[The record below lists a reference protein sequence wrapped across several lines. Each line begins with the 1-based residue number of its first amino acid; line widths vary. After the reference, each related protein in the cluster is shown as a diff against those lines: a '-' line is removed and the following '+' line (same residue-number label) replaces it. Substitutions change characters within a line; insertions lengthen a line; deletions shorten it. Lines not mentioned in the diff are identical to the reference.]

1 LWDGDLRVV
10 RRTGKSMAKFRTSRI
25 IQFVSILIATA
36 AAPVAMAAEIAE
48 AAWAELERESRVRVM
63 VMLSEVAARGNDR
76 AALAA
81 AVDALLATLPAGA
94 RLERRF
100 ATVPALALS
109 VDRQGLEALAAAGGV
124 ARVDLDE
131 GGSGG
136 LLQGLPLARIDPLQT
151 LGFTGAGLKVAIIDS
166 GIRLDHQSFAG
177 RIVDEAC
184 FCTGCCPNGGNTQT
198 GPGSGANGHPH
209 GTNVAGIAVGGSGVA
224 GVPTGAA
231 TGASIISIRVLDVN
245 NSFCCSSDIVAAMD
259 WLRVNHPDTKVA
271 NLSLGTGAR
280 FAGDCDQAAAFTQAM
295 GAAVDGLVAQG
306 TAVTVSSGNNG
317 SSIDMQAPA
326 CGVRRQRRL
335 AVIRIGM
342 QRSNHCGRSDD
353 MLFQSFDHHRPAGAG
368 RADHGGRHRLDL
380 CYLDL
385 QRHLDG
391 CTDDSGMHRPAAT
404 SPSTGDACADPSR
417 PRGIANADRAPR
429 HGAGLSARRLRR
441 CTGATGYAAT
451 DFQQRIR
458 VRAVFRQ
465 VRVL

>member
-326 CGVRRQRRL
+326 CVRNAISVG
-335 AVIRIGM
+335 AVYDANVG
-342 QRSNHCGRSDD
+342 S
-353 MLFQSFDHHRPAGAG
+353 QSFGSV
-368 RADHGGRHRLDL
+368 
-380 CYLDL
+380 C
-385 QRHLDG
+385 
-391 CTDDSGMHRPAAT
+391 SAAT
-404 SPSTGDACADPSR
+404 TAADQMTCFSNLSTTTDLLAPGAPITAAGTGSTSATSTFSGTSMAAPMTAGCIALLRQARPQATLAQIQAALEASPTRIARPGMAQDYPRVDCA
-417 PRGIANADRAPR
+417 AALAQL
-429 HGAGLSARRLRR
+429 GALPQIFSNG
-441 CTGATGYAAT
+441 
-451 DFQQRIR
+451 FE
-458 VRAVFRQ
+458 
-465 VRVL
+465 